1 MKGRPEG
8 GREEERC
15 PPPPRA
21 RSSPV
26 GQRHLDGTDTDGGKE
41 GRTGA
46 LLPALMGPR
55 GRPAALLLLLALAA
69 LRTGAERSLGKAPSR
84 NRRGVIQLAG
94 AVQCTTGRTPLAYLH
109 YGCYCG
115 LGGSGWPND
124 RVDWCC
130 FKHDCCYSKAEK
142 EGCGPK
148 TEPYNWTCEDNE
160 PQCDDLE
167 DKCQKLSCE
176 CDREA
181 ATCLAKA
188 PYHLRYIFWP
198 ESMCGAHS
206 PKCKDD

>member
-1 MKGRPEG
+1 
-8 GREEERC
+8 
-15 PPPPRA
+15 
-21 RSSPV
+21 
-26 GQRHLDGTDTDGGKE
+26 
-41 GRTGA
+41 
-46 LLPALMGPR
+46 MGPR

-69 LRTGAERSLGKAPSR
+69 LRTDPRSEAEGTCRPQYIPRLESNHTFKQTGAERSLGKAPSR